1 MRRSWTIIAVTIA
14 LLAVA
19 EWSHAK
25 KNGSNILQQLPQGSV
40 TVEGLVISTPKQNC
54 ENWLWA
60 AEVETILKTQKID
73 LPQTYWIT
81 QANLGEVCVDAP
93 VDLEAIA
100 SLIERDYQ
108 LEDGSK
114 FHLTAVRT
122 SGAPTDMGHI
132 ISSLRQGRPFILLWK
147 GHPLLVTGMVYDEYG
162 YPNGQRM
169 YEVREIDMLDLLYPD
184 GDERRTRSFVKGTD
198 NLDEIGGALEV
209 VASPVDHFRQDR

>member
-1 MRRSWTIIAVTIA
+1 VHRSWTIIAVTIA
-14 LLAVA
+14 LLAAA
-19 EWSHAK
+19 EWSDAK

-40 TVEGLVISTPKQNC
+40 TVEGLVVATPRQKC

-60 AEVETILKTQKID
+60 AEVETILNAQKID
-73 LPQTYWIT
+73 LPQTYWVQ
-81 QANLGEVCVDAP
+81 QANLGEVCVDAA
-93 VDLEAIA
+93 VDLEVIA

-122 SGAPTDMGHI
+122 AGAPTDMGHI
-132 ISSLRQGRPFILLWK
+132 ISSLQQGRPFILLWK

-169 YEVREIDMLDLLYPD
+169 YEVREIDMLDILYPD
-184 GDERRTRSFVKGTD
+184 GDERRIRSFVKGTD
-198 NLDEIGGALEV
+198 NLEEIGGALEV
-209 VASPVDHFRQDR
+209 VASPVDPFR

>member
-1 MRRSWTIIAVTIA
+1 MPRTRTIAAACIA
-14 LLAVA
+14 LLAA
-19 EWSHAK
+19 SGWLHAK

-40 TVEGLVISTPKQNC
+40 TVEGLTPATPKQKC

-60 AEVETILKTQKID
+60 AEVETILTAQKIN
-73 LPQTYWIT
+73 LPQTYWVQ

-93 VDLEAIA
+93 VDLESLS
-100 SLIERDYQ
+100 SLIDRDYQ

-122 SGAPTDMGHI
+122 IGAPTDMGHI

-147 GHPLLVTGMVYDEYG
+147 GHPLLVTGMIYDEYG

-169 YEVREIDMLDLLYPD
+169 YEVRQIDMLDLLYPE

-198 NLDEIGGALEV
+198 NMDEIGGALEV

>member
-14 LLAVA
+14 LLSAA

-40 TVEGLVISTPKQNC
+40 TVEGLTPATPRQKC

-60 AEVETILKTQKID
+60 TEVETILKAQKID
-73 LPQTYWIT
+73 LPQTYWVQ

-114 FHLTAVRT
+114 FHLTALRT
-122 SGAPTDMGHI
+122 VGAPTDMGHI

-147 GHPLLVTGMVYDEYG
+147 GHPLLVTGMVYGEYG

-169 YEVREIDMLDLLYPD
+169 FEVREIDMLDLLYPD
-184 GDERRTRSFVKGTD
+184 GDERRARSFVKGTD
-198 NLDEIGGALEV
+198 NMDEIGGTLEV
-209 VASPVDHFRQDR
+209 IAVPVDPFR

>member
-1 MRRSWTIIAVTIA
+1 MLAITLA
-14 LLAVA
+14 LLAVS
-19 EWSHAK
+19 ELLLAK

-40 TVEGLVISTPKQNC
+40 TVEGLVLSTPKQNC

-60 AEVETILKTQKID
+60 AEVETILKAQKVD
-73 LPQTYWIT
+73 LPQTYWVQ

-114 FHLTAVRT
+114 FHLSALRT
-122 SGAPTDMGHI
+122 VGAPSDMGHI

-169 YEVREIDMLDLLYPD
+169 YEVRDIEMLDLLYPD

-198 NLDEIGGALEV
+198 NMDEIGGALEV
-209 VASPVDHFRQDR
+209 VASPVDHFRQDH

>member
-1 MRRSWTIIAVTIA
+1 VRRTRTTTALCIA
-14 LLAVA
+14 LLAA
-19 EWSHAK
+19 SGASHAK
-25 KNGSNILQQLPQGSV
+25 KYASNILQQLPQGSV
-40 TVEGLVISTPKQNC
+40 TVEGLTPATPSQKC

-73 LPQTYWIT
+73 LPQTYWV
-81 QANLGEVCVDAP
+81 QKANLGEVCVDAP
-93 VDLEAIA
+93 VELEAIA

-114 FHLTAVRT
+114 FHLTALRT
-122 SGAPTDMGHI
+122 VGAPTDMGHI

-147 GHPLLVTGMVYDEYG
+147 GHPLLVTGMVYDEYA

-169 YEVREIDMLDLLYPD
+169 YEAVEIDMLDLLYPE
-184 GDERRTRSFVKGTD
+184 GDERRNRSFVKGMD

-209 VASPVDHFRQDR
+209 IASPVDHFRQGR

>member
-1 MRRSWTIIAVTIA
+1 VRRSWTIIAVTIA
-14 LLAVA
+14 LLGAA

-25 KNGSNILQQLPQGSV
+25 KNASNILQQLPQGSV

-60 AEVETILKTQKID
+60 AEVETILKAQKID
-73 LPQTYWIT
+73 LPQTYWVQ

-93 VDLEAIA
+93 IDLEAIA

-114 FHLTAVRT
+114 FHLAAVRT
-122 SGAPTDMGHI
+122 IGAPTDMGHI

-169 YEVREIDMLDLLYPD
+169 YEVRDIEMLDLLYPD
-184 GDERRTRSFVKGTD
+184 GDERRIRSFVKGAD
-198 NLDEIGGALEV
+198 NMDEIGGMLEV
-209 VASPVDHFRQDR
+209 ISEPVRHFR

>member
-1 MRRSWTIIAVTIA
+1 VRRSWTIIAVTLA
-14 LLAVA
+14 LLAAA

-40 TVEGLVISTPKQNC
+40 TVEGLVISSPKQNC

-60 AEVETILKTQKID
+60 AEVETILKAQKID

-100 SLIERDYQ
+100 ALIERDYQ

-114 FHLTAVRT
+114 FHLTALRT
-122 SGAPTDMGHI
+122 LGAPTDMGHI

-169 YEVREIDMLDLLYPD
+169 YEVRDIEMLDLLYPD

-198 NLDEIGGALEV
+198 NLDEIGGILEV
-209 VASPVDHFRQDR
+209 ISEPIRHFR

>member
-1 MRRSWTIIAVTIA
+1 VRRSWTITAVTIA
-14 LLAVA
+14 LLVA
-19 EWSHAK
+19 AELSHAK
-25 KNGSNILQQLPQGSV
+25 TNGSNILQQLPQGSV
-40 TVEGLVISTPKQNC
+40 TVEGLAVATPKQNC

-60 AEVETILKTQKID
+60 AEVETILKAQKVD
-73 LPQTYWIT
+73 LPQTYWVQ

-122 SGAPTDMGHI
+122 AGAPTDMGHI

-147 GHPLLVTGMVYDEYG
+147 GHTLLVTGMVYDEYG

-169 YEVREIDMLDLLYPD
+169 YEVREIDMLDPLYPD
-184 GDERRTRSFVKGTD
+184 GDERRIRSFVKGSD
-198 NLDEIGGALEV
+198 NMDEIGGALEV
-209 VASPVDHFRQDR
+209 ISEPIRHFR

>member
-1 MRRSWTIIAVTIA
+1 MTAVAFA
-14 LLAVA
+14 LLAA
-19 EWSHAK
+19 ADRSYAK
-25 KNGSNILQQLPQGSV
+25 KYASNLLQQLPQGSV

-60 AEVETILKTQKID
+60 AEVETILKAQKID
-73 LPQTYWIT
+73 LPQTYWVE

-93 VDLEAIA
+93 VDLDAIA

-108 LEDGSK
+108 LEDGIK
-114 FHLTAVRT
+114 FHLTAIRT
-122 SGAPTDMGHI
+122 TGAPTDMGHI

-209 VASPVDHFRQDR
+209 ISEPIRHFR

>member
-1 MRRSWTIIAVTIA
+1 VSRRWTILAVAIA
-14 LLAVA
+14 LLAA
-19 EWSHAK
+19 ADISHAK
-25 KNGSNILQQLPQGSV
+25 KYGSNMLQQLPQGSV
-40 TVEGLVISTPKQNC
+40 TVEGLTPATPRQNC

-60 AEVETILKTQKID
+60 AEVETILKAQKID

-114 FHLTAVRT
+114 FHLTALRT
-122 SGAPTDMGHI
+122 VGAPSDMGHI
-132 ISSLRQGRPFILLWK
+132 ISSLRQGRPFVLLWK
-147 GHPLLVTGMVYDEYG
+147 GHPLLVTGLVYDEYG

-169 YEVREIDMLDLLYPD
+169 YEIREIDMLDLLYPE

-198 NLDEIGGALEV
+198 DVNEIGGMLEV
-209 VASPVDHFRQDR
+209 VVSPVDHFRQGR